1 MFQRGALKDL
11 VKRRTAEAL
20 AAGALKPIATRSE
33 YLDED
38 GVRFLVR
45 ILSGEKPK
53 LPAASAAGA
62 AASPFLA
69 QDDALGVADASS
81 SHVCRLNRY
90 PVVEDHLLI
99 VTRRYEDQQS
109 ALNVDDFH
117 ALWTCMREYEA
128 LAFYNG
134 GPAAGASQLHK
145 HLQMVPLPLTPA
157 GPRIPLEPLIT
168 EGKFCGPIGQSP
180 RLPFRHAV
188 ARLDPGRWEQP
199 LHAAEASLALYRQL
213 LSRVGVNP
221 DAPCL
226 DAYNLLATR
235 EWMLIVPRLQE
246 RFDSI
251 SLNALAF
258 AGTLLVKNEEQLTLL
273 KRRGAMTVLRTVV
286 TAYDA

>member
-1 MFQRGALKDL
+1 MFPRGALRDL

-20 AAGALKPIATRSE
+20 AAGELKPIATRSE

-45 ILSGEKPK
+45 VLSGEKPK
-53 LPAASAAGA
+53 RPAASAAGA
-62 AASPFLA
+62 ASSPFLA
-69 QDDALGVADASS
+69 QDDALWVADVSP

-109 ALNVDDFH
+109 PLNAGDFH
-117 ALWTCMREYEA
+117 ALWTCLREYEA

-134 GPAAGASQLHK
+134 GPEAGASQSHK
-145 HLQMVPLPLTPA
+145 HLQLVPLPLTPA
-157 GPRIPLEPLIT
+157 GPRVPLEPFIA
-168 EGKFCGPIGQSP
+168 EARFCSHVGPSP

-188 ARLDPGRWEQP
+188 ARLEPKWWEQP
-199 LHAAEASLALYRQL
+199 GQAAEASLALYRQL

-221 DAPCL
+221 EAPRL
-226 DAYNLLATR
+226 EPYNLLATR
-235 EWMLIVPRLQE
+235 DWMLIVPRVQE

-258 AGTLLVKNEEQLTLL
+258 AGTLLVKTEEQLTLL
-273 KRRGAMTVLRTVV
+273 KRRGAMAALRRV
-286 TAYDA
+286 AGA